1 MVKINSHNFLEGNN
15 MIKMAAGEFKAK
27 CLKVM
32 EHVRNEREEIIITK
46 HGKPVA
52 KLIPIEEKKAKSVF
66 GYLKGTVKVSGDI
79 TKPLVENWSALK
91 R

>member
-1 MVKINSHNFLEGNN
+1 MV
-15 MIKMAAGEFKAK
+15 KMAAGEFKAK

-32 EHVRNEREEIIITK
+32 EHVRNAREEIIITK
-46 HGKPVA
+46 HGRPVA

-66 GYLKGTVKVSGDI
+66 GYLKGTVKVSCDI

>member
-1 MVKINSHNFLEGNN
+1 MVK
-15 MIKMAAGEFKAK
+15 MPAGEFKAK

-32 EHVRNEREEIIITK
+32 EQVRNEREEIIITK

-52 KLIPIEEKKAKSVF
+52 KLIPVEEKKAKSVF